1 MKRRE
6 LLKIAPLL
14 GVSAVVPT
22 AMWANEEPDVAC
34 ENTTTDIEGPYY
46 TPNAPKKQVL
56 TPSGA
61 SGTVLFLTGTIYY
74 NDCQHPIKNAEL
86 DVWQADGNGDYD
98 NSGFN
103 FRGKFYTDDLGNYS
117 IETILPAKYLNGAKY
132 RPRHIHFKL
141 KGGGS
146 DQITTQ
152 LYFEGDTSIPDDP
165 WASLPKAKNRIIP
178 LTTDANGKMH
188 GVFDVALDKDPII
201 TFVSYNES
209 IKNRITSIYP
219 NPIVNEGHVDIHLK
233 ETAEV
238 KLSVFDLN
246 GKQVKLLINENLSSG
261 KHHVGFNKL
270 SAVGLNLN
278 PGVYVIQLN
287 INNSLRDAKR
297 FVII

>member
-14 GVSAVVPT
+14 GVSAVVPIGV
-22 AMWANEEPDVAC
+22 WAKDEAC

-61 SGTVLFLTGTIYY
+61 AGTVLFLTGTIYY
-74 NDCQHPIKNAEL
+74 NDCIHPIKNAEL
-86 DVWQADGNGDYD
+86 DVWQADDNGDYD

-146 DQITTQ
+146 SQVTTQ
-152 LYFEGDTSIPDDP
+152 LYFEGDTSIPGDP

-178 LTTDANGKMH
+178 LTTDASGKMH
-188 GVFDVALDKDPII
+188 GVFDVALDKDPIVTDVNQQAI
-201 TFVSYNES
+201 TN
-209 IKNRITSIYP
+209 NRIISIYP
-219 NPIVNEGHVDIHLK
+219 SPLVNEGHVAFSLK
-233 ETAEV
+233 ETTKV
-238 KLSVFDLN
+238 KLSVFDLS
-246 GKQVKLLINENLSSG
+246 GKEVKLLIDENLSAG
-261 KHHVGFNKL
+261 RHDINFNKL
-270 SAVGLNLN
+270 STVGLNLS
-278 PGVYVIQLN
+278 PGVYVIQLR
-287 INNSLRDAKR
+287 INSFLNDAKR
-297 FVII
+297 FVIM